1 MEKKLISYETLYVIN
16 GNLSEEEMKAIVAKF
31 SALVSDNG
39 TLESVD
45 EWGKRRLAYPI
56 NYIPEGYYVFVSYK
70 SEPSFPREFERV
82 LGITDGIIRSMTTK
96 KIEGAQAVTVAPA
109 EVAAEAVQEEAKVEA
124 APAAEAAVE
133 ETPAAVEAPAE
144 TAEPASEDKA
154 E

>member
-16 GNLSEEEMKAIVAKF
+16 GNLSEDEMKEIVAKF

-56 NYIPEGYYVFVSYK
+56 NYIPEGYYVLVSYK

-96 KIEGAQAVTVAPA
+96 KIEGAQAAAPA
-109 EVAAEAVQEEAKVEA
+109 PAVVADEAVAEEAKAEE
-124 APAAEAAVE
+124 APAAEEVPAVE
-133 ETPAAVEAPAE
+133 EAPATE
-144 TAEPASEDKA
+144 AAQEPAASEDKA

>member
-16 GNLSEEEMKAIVAKF
+16 GNLSEEEMKEIVAKF

-56 NYIPEGYYVFVSYK
+56 NYIPEGYYVLVSYK

-82 LGITDGIIRSMTTK
+82 LGITDGVIRSMTTK
-96 KIEGAQAVTVAPA
+96 KIEGAQAAAAAPA
-109 EVAAEAVQEEAKVEA
+109 VVAEEAVAAEVKAEE
-124 APAAEAAVE
+124 APAAEEIPAVE
-133 ETPAAVEAPAE
+133 EAPAVEATE
-144 TAEPASEDKA
+144 TTASE

>member
-16 GNLSEEEMKAIVAKF
+16 GNLSEEEMKEIVAKF

-56 NYIPEGYYVFVSYK
+56 NYIPEGYYVLVSYK

-82 LGITDGIIRSMTTK
+82 LGITDGVIRSMTTK
-96 KIEGAQAVTVAPA
+96 KIEGAQAAAPA
-109 EVAAEAVQEEAKVEA
+109 PAVVAEEAVAEEAKAEE
-124 APAAEAAVE
+124 APAAEEIPAVE
-133 ETPAAVEAPAE
+133 EEPAVEAA
-144 TAEPASEDKA
+144 AEPAASEDKA

>member
-16 GNLSEEEMKAIVAKF
+16 GNLSEEEMKEIVAKF

-56 NYIPEGYYVFVSYK
+56 NYIPEGYYVLVSYK

-82 LGITDGIIRSMTTK
+82 LGITDGVIRSMTTK
-96 KIEGAQAVTVAPA
+96 KIEGAQAAAPA
-109 EVAAEAVQEEAKVEA
+109 PAVVAEEAVAEEAKDEE
-124 APAAEAAVE
+124 APAAEEIPAVE
-133 ETPAAVEAPAE
+133 EEPAVEAA
-144 TAEPASEDKA
+144 AEPAASEDKA

>member
-1 MEKKLISYETLYVIN
+1 MEKKLTSYETLYVIN
-16 GNLSEEEMKAIVAKF
+16 GNLSEEEMKEIVAKF
-31 SALVSDNG
+31 STLVSDNG

-56 NYIPEGYYVFVSYK
+56 NYIPEGYYVLVSYK

>member
-16 GNLSEEEMKAIVAKF
+16 GNLSEEEMKEIVAKF

-56 NYIPEGYYVFVSYK
+56 NYIPEGYYVLVSYK

-82 LGITDGIIRSMTTK
+82 LGITDGVIRSMTTK
-96 KIEGAQAVTVAPA
+96 KIEGAQAAAAAPA
-109 EVAAEAVQEEAKVEA
+109 VVAEEAVAAEVKAEE
-124 APAAEAAVE
+124 APAAEE
-133 ETPAAVEAPAE
+133 IPADEEAPATE
-144 TAEPASEDKA
+144 AAAEPAASEDKA

>member
-16 GNLSEEEMKAIVAKF
+16 GNLSEEEMKEIVAKF

-56 NYIPEGYYVFVSYK
+56 NYIPEGYYVLVSYK

-96 KIEGAQAVTVAPA
+96 KIEGAQAAAPA
-109 EVAAEAVQEEAKVEA
+109 PAVVAEEAIAEEAKAEE
-124 APAAEAAVE
+124 APAAEEIPAVE
-133 ETPAAVEAPAE
+133 ETPAVEAVEEPA
-144 TAEPASEDKA
+144 ASEDKA

>member
-16 GNLSEEEMKAIVAKF
+16 GNLSEEEMKEIVAKF

-56 NYIPEGYYVFVSYK
+56 NYIPEGYYVLVSYK

-82 LGITDGIIRSMTTK
+82 LGITDGVIRSMTTK
-96 KIEGAQAVTVAPA
+96 KIEGAQAAAAAPA
-109 EVAAEAVQEEAKVEA
+109 VVAEEAVAAEAKAEE
-124 APAAEAAVE
+124 APAAEEIPAVE
-133 ETPAAVEAPAE
+133 EAPATEAAAE
-144 TAEPASEDKA
+144 TAASEDKA

>member
-1 MEKKLISYETLYVIN
+1 MEKRLISYETLYVIN
-16 GNLSEEEMKAIVAKF
+16 GNLSEEEMKEIVAKF

-56 NYIPEGYYVFVSYK
+56 NYIPEGYYVLVSYK

-82 LGITDGIIRSMTTK
+82 LGITDGVIRSMTTK
-96 KIEGAQAVTVAPA
+96 KIEGTQAAAPA
-109 EVAAEAVQEEAKVEA
+109 PAVVAEEAVAEEAKAEE
-124 APAAEAAVE
+124 APAAEEIPAVE
-133 ETPAAVEAPAE
+133 EAPAVEAA
-144 TAEPASEDKA
+144 AEPAASEDKA

>member
-16 GNLSEEEMKAIVAKF
+16 GNLSEDEMKEIVAKF

-56 NYIPEGYYVFVSYK
+56 NYIPEGYYVLVSYK

-96 KIEGAQAVTVAPA
+96 KIEGAQAAAPA
-109 EVAAEAVQEEAKVEA
+109 PAVVAEEAIAEEAKAEE
-124 APAAEAAVE
+124 APAAEEIPAVE
-133 ETPAAVEAPAE
+133 ETPAVEAVEEPA
-144 TAEPASEDKA
+144 ASEDKA

>member
-16 GNLSEEEMKAIVAKF
+16 GNLSEEEMKEIVAKF

-39 TLESVD
+39 MLESVD

-56 NYIPEGYYVFVSYK
+56 NYIPEGYYVLVSYK